1 MGIMWVFSPP
11 AVVMQLY
18 VNAVV
23 VQLPPTV
30 IATKFICRIMYEGR
44 VGLGIVIGTST
55 MKTR

>member
-30 IATKFICRIMYEGR
+30 IATKLICRIM
-44 VGLGIVIGTST
+44 
-55 MKTR
+55 